1 MPAVVTT
8 TTQSAALPSAART
21 AGSRNRELASLDA
34 LGAEAAREVLAATV
48 TAAKRDNSRAAELIL
63 ARVWPARKGRPVTLP
78 ELPAIETPADLARA
92 LGTVAE
98 AVASG
103 AITPDEGQAVAAVLE
118 AQRRAVETADL
129 AERVARLE
137 EALDDKFRG

>member
-1 MPAVVTT
+1 M
-8 TTQSAALPSAART
+8 
-21 AGSRNRELASLDA
+21 
-34 LGAEAAREVLAATV
+34 LAATV

-137 EALDDKFRG
+137 GALDDKFRG